1 LGNLRH
7 NMEDRI
13 ICFLIDD
20 DDDDQ
25 EIFSLALSNI
35 DENIH
40 CITANDGIDALTKL
54 NREDKFTPHFI
65 FLDLNMVRM
74 NGRECLQEIR
84 KIPRL
89 ENVPVIIYSTSSE
102 QRDIVETKHMG
113 AADYIVK
120 PPSMALLEKRLEQV
134 LRGYNT

>member
-1 LGNLRH
+1 
-7 NMEDRI
+7 MQEKI
-13 ICFLIDD
+13 VCFLIDD

-35 DENIH
+35 DDDIN
-40 CITANDGIDALTKL
+40 CVTANDGIEALKKL
-54 NREDKFTPHFI
+54 NLETQFKPHFI

-74 NGRECLQEIR
+74 SGKDCLVEIK

-89 ENVPVIIYSTSSE
+89 SDVPVIIYSTSSE
-102 QRDIVETKHMG
+102 QKDILETKELG

-120 PPSMALLEKRLEQV
+120 PPSMAMLEKRLEQV
-134 LRGYNT
+134 LRKN

>member
-1 LGNLRH
+1 
-7 NMEDRI
+7 MQEKI

-25 EIFSLALSNI
+25 EIFSMALNTI
-35 DENIH
+35 DENISFV
-40 CITANDGIDALTKL
+40 TANDGIEALDKL
-54 NREDKFTPHFI
+54 HVDNGFTPHFI

-74 NGRECLQEIR
+74 NGRECLREIK

-89 ENVPVIIYSTSSE
+89 NNIPVIIYSTSSE
-102 QRDIVETKHMG
+102 QKDITETILLG

-120 PPSMALLEKRLEQV
+120 PPSISILTKRLEQV
-134 LRGYNT
+134 LRKD